1 MEPAT
6 SHEPLL
12 APIAG
17 AAPAGIDLAY
27 DADFDRVG
35 AEIEKLNSLAA
46 EIPDWPLIATE
57 AERLLREKSK
67 DLRVMGWLV
76 AAKAHQQGWLGIETG
91 LTGYLALTRVF
102 WDDMFPPRAR
112 GRARAGQVEWL
123 CGVLARRVAA
133 LPAEARDAV
142 HVRAL
147 EPLVGELGAYFTAQL
162 GELAPVMGPLRVAV
176 REKIRQ
182 LPEDAAPAPVA
193 TPILEPAAPVTE
205 RRPPAA
211 EPPPVA
217 TPAPVLAPITID
229 ASTLGDLEKAQD
241 LARALREPLTTL
253 AHHARQIAGSGAWPY
268 RLLRVAAWLA
278 VEQLPESERGKTFVR
293 APKDAERAELA
304 ARHAAAQWDAVCEL
318 AEEAVGIHPFWLDAH
333 RWLALALD
341 AKGATHRAAR
351 TTVGRELTW
360 LLQRLEGL
368 EKLSFSNGTPFAS
381 AETLDWIGAERARY
395 SAASG
400 AADLGRPGSAFA
412 EFVTTLDT
420 RLVEAT
426 PEVAL
431 GEALVLAHAL
441 PTARDRFRA
450 RLAVARRARSSGQA
464 QLALVLFEQLL
475 PEVDATLEAWEPRL
489 AAEMLGGYL
498 EALRDKVRNF
508 EGGAA
513 DEEANNRTEAHLY
526 RRLLILDP
534 HAALRSGTPW

>member
-27 DADFDRVG
+27 DADFDRVS

-46 EIPDWPLIATE
+46 EIPDWGLVATE

-76 AAKAHQQGWLGIETG
+76 AAEAHQHGWAGIVRG
-91 LTGYLALTRVF
+91 LTGYLALTGAF

-123 CGVLARRVAA
+123 CGVLARRVVA
-133 LPAEARDAV
+133 LPAEARNAAM
-142 HVRAL
+142 VRAL
-147 EPLVGELGAYFTAQL
+147 EPLVAELGAYFTAQL
-162 GELAPVMGPLRVAV
+162 GELAPAMGPLRVAV
-176 REKIRQ
+176 REKISH
-182 LPEDAAPAPVA
+182 LPEESAPVA
-193 TPILEPAAPVTE
+193 TPAVELVAPITE
-205 RRPPAA
+205 RRPSAA
-211 EPPPVA
+211 EP
-217 TPAPVLAPITID
+217 APVVAAPAVAPVTID
-229 ASTLGDLEKAQD
+229 ASALGDLEKAQD
-241 LARALREPLTTL
+241 AARALREPLTTL
-253 AHHARQIAGSGAWPY
+253 AHHARHIAGANPWPY

-278 VEQLPESERGKTFVR
+278 VEQLPESEGGKTFVR
-293 APKDAERAELA
+293 APKDAEREELA

-318 AEEAVGIHPFWLDAH
+318 AEEAVGMHPFWLDAH

-341 AKGATHRAAR
+341 AKGASHRAAR

-360 LLQRLEGL
+360 LLQRVEGL
-368 EKLSFSNGTPFAS
+368 DKLSFSNGTPFAS
-381 AETLDWIGAERARY
+381 AETLDWISAERARY
-395 SAASG
+395 SAAPSAG
-400 AADLGRPGSAFA
+400 TDLAPNGNAFA
-412 EFVTTLDT
+412 DFVRTLDT
-420 RLVEAT
+420 RLVEAP

-431 GEALVLAHAL
+431 GEALVLARAL

-450 RLAVARRARSSGQA
+450 RLAVAKRARAGGQA

-475 PEVDATLEAWEPRL
+475 PEVDATLESWEPQL

-508 EGGAA
+508 EGGAV
-513 DEEANNRTEAHLY
+513 DKEAHDRTHAHLY
-526 RRLLILDP
+526 RRLLTLDP